1 MISLYN
7 MCRPISVG
15 VPGYQNDKTNFRRN
29 ASIFQDASH
38 KKFEQAS
45 ELGKLAYT
53 TDPYQSV

>member
-7 MCRPISVG
+7 MCRPISV
-15 VPGYQNDKTNFRRN
+15 GYQNDKTNFRRN
-29 ASIFQDASH
+29 ASIFQDAGH

-53 TDPYQSV
+53 TDPCQSV